1 MHKEEKGEDR
11 YQDVWKEGKT
21 SARRSFKS
29 SLCKIEQPS
38 GGTGYSLLGK
48 RGVYCIYTAKEG
60 PSAFSRTLMET
71 VAWCCGKERYIDSKK
86 MKLRKKSI
94 VLSESESE
102 SESESLSL
110 SRFLSLSLSLSLS
123 CQEAGVKGP
132 RGQRVHSTRQVA
144 TACLPAV
151 LLPLPSSSTPVRT
164 NIHLCVSAYPRR
176 SRYKHKKAST
186 RPTDSHI
193 PTIPTISIT

>member
-1 MHKEEKGEDR
+1 
-11 YQDVWKEGKT
+11 
-21 SARRSFKS
+21 
-29 SLCKIEQPS
+29 
-38 GGTGYSLLGK
+38 
-48 RGVYCIYTAKEG
+48 
-60 PSAFSRTLMET
+60 MET

-110 SRFLSLSLSLSLS
+110 SRFLSLSLSLS

-132 RGQRVHSTRQVA
+132 RGQRVRSTRQVA

-186 RPTDSHI
+186 RPADSHNPHNTYNI
-193 PTIPTISIT
+193 YYLSGLYGPHQHLIFCIRLLCAMCTITK